1 MCRCIHVSALACSCS
16 VALQS
21 VFDCLFGDE
30 GSELAN
36 DIIRG
41 AVPVPSPNVLRG
53 ALLRIDLC
61 DVIFPRSNSEK
72 YVTFR
77 YFLADSSPQLE
88 LNFLCVREDSISI
101 PTAIFAD
108 PILRAG
114 YDLNKG
120 YSTRVL
126 KLAVLGHGRASG
138 VKKMKQFQMSCSW
151 KVTA

>member
-1 MCRCIHVSALACSCS
+1 MTRRYSVEGLLNYVSLHSPARPAVQLQRCPAECVRL
-16 VALQS
+16 
-21 VFDCLFGDE
+21 LFGDE

-41 AVPVPSPNVLRG
+41 AVPVPSPNVLRC

-61 DVIFPRSNSEK
+61 DVIFQRSNSEK
-72 YVTFR
+72 YVTFK
-77 YFLADSSPQLE
+77 YFLVDSSPQLGF
-88 LNFLCVREDSISI
+88 NFLCVREDSISI
-101 PTAIFAD
+101 PTAIYAD

-126 KLAVLGHGRASG
+126 KLAALGHGRASG
-138 VKKMKQFQMSCSW
+138 VK
-151 KVTA
+151 